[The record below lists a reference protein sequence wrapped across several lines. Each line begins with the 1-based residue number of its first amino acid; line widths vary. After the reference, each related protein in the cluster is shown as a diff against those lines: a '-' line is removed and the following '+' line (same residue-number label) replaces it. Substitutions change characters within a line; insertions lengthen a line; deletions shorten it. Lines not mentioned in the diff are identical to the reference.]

1 MLFWRSSS
9 GHQGLIHT
17 PIINEEEDENG
28 GEDIV
33 DSGSGNAQ
41 EVLSTQSIEHAI
53 IPNLKKLCRVY
64 VVNNR
69 NIQHDFDHEPICLVP
84 FTLVV
89 ENYLPTPS
97 KFRYKIENRP
107 GTEYYGH
114 HHQNQQDFVR
124 ILGCVRACITMEGQT
139 KKRLQFHAAVS
150 SPGLYS
156 ANTLHFQMTSLE
168 ETEVDD
174 DEYIP
179 MEVNFLVD
187 KD

>member
-41 EVLSTQSIEHAI
+41 EVLSTESIEHAI

-69 NIQHDFDHEPICLVP
+69 NIQHDFDREPICLVP

-114 HHQNQQDFVR
+114 QHQNQQDFVR

>member
-1 MLFWRSSS
+1 MLFP
-9 GHQGLIHT
+9 H
-17 PIINEEEDENG
+17 
-28 GEDIV
+28 
-33 DSGSGNAQ
+33 
-41 EVLSTQSIEHAI
+41 
-53 IPNLKKLCRVY
+53 
-64 VVNNR
+64 
-69 NIQHDFDHEPICLVP
+69 
-84 FTLVV
+84 
-89 ENYLPTPS
+89 
-97 KFRYKIENRP
+97 NRP
-107 GTEYYGH
+107 RTEFYRH

-168 ETEVDD
+168 DEVDD

>member
-69 NIQHDFDHEPICLVP
+69 NIQHDFDREPICLVP

-107 GTEYYGH
+107 GTEYYG

-168 ETEVDD
+168 DEVDD